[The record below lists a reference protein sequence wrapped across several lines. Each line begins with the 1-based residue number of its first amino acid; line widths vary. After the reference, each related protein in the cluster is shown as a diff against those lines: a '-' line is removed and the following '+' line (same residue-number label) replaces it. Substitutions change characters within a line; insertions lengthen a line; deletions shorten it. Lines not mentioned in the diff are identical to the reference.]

1 VITIMPSSSDRL
13 RRRLRLRD
21 LDTFMAV
28 AASGGMRKAA
38 EHLHLSQPA
47 VSKAINDLEDT
58 LGVRLFDRSRRG
70 VEPTV
75 YGRTLLKHGRMLFD
89 GLSQAVGEIEYQSD
103 PSGGA
108 LSIGCSETISAG
120 LAAALIAGLWKR
132 QPRLVFNVESGDAP
146 VLLLHF
152 LRERTCELVIARPYG
167 GRVDPDLDVVPLFRE
182 RMSVVVGAGHRH
194 AKRRKISLNEL
205 ADDPWIL
212 SRNEL
217 LPDSPIVAA
226 FDRAGIDLPRN
237 RVVSGS
243 LNLRYGLLASGRAV
257 TVVPDSLLRFGP
269 NREALK
275 LLPLE
280 LPLWDQHTSIITLK
294 GRTLSPVAE
303 VFIAAARD
311 IASVLAVP

>member
-1 VITIMPSSSDRL
+1 MPTSSDRL

-38 EHLHLSQPA
+38 EQLHLSQPA
-47 VSKAINDLEDT
+47 ISKAISDLEHA

-70 VEPTV
+70 VEPTL
-75 YGRTLLKHGRMLFD
+75 YGRTLLKHGRALFD
-89 GLSQAVGEIEYQSD
+89 GLSQAVGELEFLAD
-103 PSGGA
+103 PSSGE
-108 LSIGCSETISAG
+108 LSFGCSETISAG
-120 LAAALIAGLWKR
+120 LAAAVIAGLWKR

-152 LRERTCELVIARPYG
+152 LRERSCELVIARPYG
-167 GRVDPDLDVVPLFRE
+167 GRIDPDLDVIPLFRE
-182 RMSVVVGAGHRH
+182 RMSVVVGPEHRH
-194 AKRRKISLNEL
+194 AKRRKLSLGEL

-217 LPDSPIVAA
+217 LPGSPVVAT

-243 LNLRYGLLASGRAV
+243 LNLRYGLLATRGAV
-257 TVVPDSLLRFGP
+257 TVVPDSLLRFAP
-269 NREALK
+269 NRGALK

-303 VFIAAARD
+303 LFIAATKSL
-311 IASVLAVP
+311 ASVLAVQ

>member
-1 VITIMPSSSDRL
+1 
-13 RRRLRLRD
+13 
-21 LDTFMAV
+21 MAV

-38 EHLHLSQPA
+38 EQLHLSQPA
-47 VSKAINDLEDT
+47 ISKAIGDLEGA

-75 YGRTLLKHGRMLFD
+75 YGRTLLKHGRTLFD
-89 GLSQAVGEIEYQSD
+89 GLRQAIGEIEFLAD
-103 PSGGA
+103 PSSGQ
-108 LSIGCSETISAG
+108 LSFGCSETISAG
-120 LAAALIAGLWKR
+120 LAAAVIAGLWKR
-132 QPRLVFNVESGDAP
+132 HPRLTFNVESGDAP

-152 LRERTCELVIARPYG
+152 LRERACELVIARPYG
-167 GRVDPDLDVVPLFRE
+167 ERIDPDLDVIPLFRE
-182 RMSVVVGAGHRH
+182 RMSVVVGPEHRH
-194 AKRRKISLNEL
+194 ARRRKMSLREL
-205 ADDPWIL
+205 CDDQWIL

-217 LPDSPIVAA
+217 MPGSPIVAA

-237 RVVSGS
+237 CVVSGS

-269 NREALK
+269 NLGALR

-280 LPLWDQHTSIITLK
+280 LPSWAQHTSIITLK

-303 VFIAAARD
+303 LFIAAVRD
-311 IASVLAVP
+311 LAKALSAP